1 MRLSTF
7 IGYALAVML
16 LCLPAAGMAED
27 NLQLAFRDYNV
38 AVDRSGASPLYSV
51 MSKDGALLDANLD
64 EQQLF
69 DRYPSLYDQ
78 VKAASADAQ
87 AHVLAARDADPV
99 ASPMPLAIA
108 TEVGADPM
116 PLAITTDVGPQIPLA
131 ITTFATP
138 H

>member
-1 MRLSTF
+1 
-7 IGYALAVML
+7 
-16 LCLPAAGMAED
+16 MAED
-27 NLQLAFRDYNV
+27 SLQLAFRDYNV
-38 AVDRSGASPLYSV
+38 VVDVSGASPLYSV

-87 AHVLAARDADPV
+87 TRVLAARDADPD
-99 ASPMPLAIA
+99 ADPMPLAIA
-108 TEVGADPM
+108 TDVGADPI
-116 PLAITTDVGPQIPLA
+116 PLAITTEIGADPIPLA
-131 ITTFATP
+131 ITTFSTP